1 MNTFNK
7 KSLCVALA
15 AAGTLGAAGV
25 AQAVNVSADGLGQV
39 LIYPYYTVKNDPN
52 GNSYN
57 TLMSVVN
64 TTSST
69 KAVKVRFRE
78 GKNSLEVLDFN
89 VFLSPFDVWT
99 GSITPTSAGGAQI
112 TTADKSC
119 TIPSFYSNGVAQ
131 QVAFRT
137 LTLESTDN
145 GAARTSEGY
154 FEIFEMATYDPASV
168 VAINSKHT
176 SAGVPA
182 DCSQVTDTTAL
193 LGVAPPSG
201 GLFGSEIILSPAGG
215 GAFAQAATALDNFT
229 TVGAYFN
236 TGSTNPTY
244 ANAFPAISN
253 TISGTRLYQTTWGAG
268 ANPTALARTNAVSAV
283 LMANTIT
290 NEYVLDAGSKSQT
303 SWIATFPTK
312 FSYVNPGVNAPF
324 TSTYITKVGA
334 CENFYGVV
342 FNREEGSPQVITS
355 TDFSP
360 QPGPTAGPA
369 LCWEAQ
375 SIGFGSS
382 NVFGSANHASID
394 TKTFTNGWATLGF
407 NGVVVPNEHA
417 ITAPAGATVIVDL
430 TGVAAPLAGQTA
442 TYFGLPV
449 IGFAA
454 ETFNNDAL
462 TINGKTF
469 LSTFGAAVPH
479 HATKRITPP

>member
-39 LIYPYYTVKNDPN
+39 LIYPYYTVRNDSN
-52 GNSYN
+52 GNAYN

-182 DCSQVTDTTAL
+182 DCSQVTDATA
-193 LGVAPPSG
+193 GIVADQLPPGG

-215 GAFAQAATALDNFT
+215 GAFSQAATALDNFNNIP
-229 TVGAYFN
+229 AYFN
-236 TGSTNPTY
+236 TGSTNPDVRECQ
-244 ANAFPAISN
+244 PGDQQHDL
-253 TISGTRLYQTTWGAG
+253 GTRLYQTTWPVSRPRPDQRGHRGADG
-268 ANPTALARTNAVSAV
+268 ERDHQRIRAGRWLEVADELDRDVPDEVQLRQSWCECAVHVDLHHKVARAKTSTVSCSTAKRVRRRSSPAPTSRRSLARRPVPRCAGKLKASASAPAMCSARLTTPV
-283 LMANTIT
+283 LTQRP
-290 NEYVLDAGSKSQT
+290 SQT
-303 SWIATFPTK
+303 DGRRWASTVSWFR
-312 FSYVNPGVNAPF
+312 
-324 TSTYITKVGA
+324 TSMRLRLRPV
-334 CENFYGVV
+334 
-342 FNREEGSPQVITS
+342 
-355 TDFSP
+355 
-360 QPGPTAGPA
+360 QPSS
-369 LCWEAQ
+369 
-375 SIGFGSS
+375 SI
-382 NVFGSANHASID
+382 
-394 TKTFTNGWATLGF
+394 
-407 NGVVVPNEHA
+407 
-417 ITAPAGATVIVDL
+417 
-430 TGVAAPLAGQTA
+430 
-442 TYFGLPV
+442 
-449 IGFAA
+449 
-454 ETFNNDAL
+454 
-462 TINGKTF
+462 
-469 LSTFGAAVPH
+469 
-479 HATKRITPP
+479 